1 VNVSLVPESHIDGV
15 WDSVKEF
22 LIPAV
27 KVTNGRYMLYDV
39 YVALKRADMQLWIA
53 FDDDREI
60 NGCEVTTITDYP
72 SRRVLTSLFTGGR
85 NIRLWKDS
93 MMGVLVRWAEDNEC
107 TAIEGYGRKG
117 WLKMLDS
124 YGVKQALIMFEKDI

>member
-1 VNVSLVPESHIDGV
+1 MNVSIVPGNHVNNVWESVRG
-15 WDSVKEF
+15 F
-22 LIPAV
+22 LAPAV

-39 YVALKRADMQLWIA
+39 YEASKAGTMQLWIA
-53 FDDDREI
+53 FDDKNEI
-60 NGCEVTTITDYP
+60 IGCEVTTITDYP
-72 SRRVLTSLFTGGR
+72 SKRVLTSLFTGGR
-85 NIRLWKDS
+85 NIRLWKDP
-93 MMGVLVRWAEDNEC
+93 MMAMLVRWAEDNGC